1 MNNKSTR
8 SKVRGNV
15 SSVFIIDFG
24 QDDTFRLGT
33 SECRFTEVTKK
44 ICTVISQE
52 LEAI

>member
-24 QDDTFRLGT
+24 YDDTFRLGIV
-33 SECRFTEVTKK
+33 SVVSVK
-44 ICTVISQE
+44 SQRRYA
-52 LEAI
+52 L